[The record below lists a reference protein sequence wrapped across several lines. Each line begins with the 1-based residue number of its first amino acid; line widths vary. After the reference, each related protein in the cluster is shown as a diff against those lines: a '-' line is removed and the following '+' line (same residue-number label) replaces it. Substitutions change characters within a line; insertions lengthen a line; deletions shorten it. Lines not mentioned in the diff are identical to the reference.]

1 MILVVRDAE
10 SRRRRMSQVR
20 DARGWLML
28 ESAQDL
34 LGLERERNQVPNARG
49 GGWNVNEA
57 LSGRLSERT
66 QTDE

>member
-34 LGLERERNQVPNARG
+34 LGLEREREIKYQTQGAEG
-49 GGWNVNEA
+49 GM
-57 LSGRLSERT
+57 
-66 QTDE
+66 